1 MEIAV
6 KGDLYID
13 DHHTVEDT
21 GLALG
26 EALKL
31 ALGDKR
37 GINRFGLCCR
47 WTSAWHVA
55 RWISR
60 GVRTWNTARS
70 LPTSALAI

>member
-1 MEIAV
+1 LAAIC
-6 KGDLYID
+6 ID

-37 GINRFGLCCR
+37 GMAVSALCCR
-47 WTSAWHVA
+47 WTNVWPAA
-55 RWISR
+55 RWISP
-60 GVRTWNTARS
+60 VARTG
-70 LPTSALAI
+70 I